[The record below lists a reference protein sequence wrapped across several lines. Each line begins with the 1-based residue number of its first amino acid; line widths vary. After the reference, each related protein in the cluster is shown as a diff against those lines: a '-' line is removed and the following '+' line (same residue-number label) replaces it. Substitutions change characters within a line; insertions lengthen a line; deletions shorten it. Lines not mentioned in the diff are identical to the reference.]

1 MSFRTVVVKNRCK
14 LEYSLN
20 FLVYRAG
27 EEIKKILIDEI
38 EFVIIQNPAV
48 CITCNLLSELAAKK
62 VKVIFCDLKANP
74 QFEITPYF
82 NNYCTY
88 KKIQQQIEF
97 DLRTKNLLW
106 QMIIKEKIKNEKRLM
121 EVLNLKEYI
130 KLEEYIK
137 EVEEGD
143 KTNREGHAAKVYFNS
158 LFGLDFSRRDSSN
171 KINVYLN
178 YGYSII
184 VSAINREI
192 KLLGYLTELG
202 IHHKGET
209 NSFNLTYDF
218 FEPLRSYVDSFVI
231 KGKVNDENY
240 KHFFVNLLSSYVIY
254 NGNKM
259 FLDNAIHLYVQSLF
273 NALCRKDL
281 TEVKFIEYEL

>member
-88 KKIQQQIEF
+88 KKIQQQIGF
-97 DLRTKNLLW
+97 DSRTKNLIW
-106 QMIIKEKIKNEKRLM
+106 QMIIKEKIKNEQRLM
-121 EVLNLKEYI
+121 EVLNKKEYI

-158 LFGLDFSRRDSSN
+158 LFGLDFSRRDGSN
-171 KINVYLN
+171 RINAYLN

-192 KLLGYLTELG
+192 KLFGYLTELG

-218 FEPLRSYVDSFVI
+218 FEPLRSYVDSFVV
-231 KGKVNDENY
+231 KDKVNDENY
-240 KHFFVNLLSSYVIY
+240 KQFFVNLLSSYVIY

-273 NALCRKDL
+273 NALCRNDL
-281 TEVKFIEYEL
+281 TEIKFIEYEL